1 MSRDLNMTSFHYKTD
16 DEYFDLP
23 HYNRSVIWDAYKRT
37 PAHSKIGITSTAA
50 MDFGTAVHRMILQP
64 EVFQKSYG
72 VLDED
77 WVRESKKPKA
87 TKKWK
92 EAQAKLEKDGVTL
105 LTQKEYDQYSACLTS
120 AYDHPFASNL
130 LSDSSADREV
140 VTTWTDDFTELD
152 LKCKY
157 DLISTV
163 GGYVADVKTT
173 KDASPEGF
181 ARSAANFGYPFP
193 AAFYLQTCPDYDYY
207 IIAIETSPPYPT
219 AVYTFPKEVMS
230 HARVQLSEALDRF
243 SSCVSSDIWHGY
255 SDAAEELEMPG
266 WWS

>member
-1 MSRDLNMTSFHYKTD
+1 MKRDIDVTSFHQMTD
-16 DEYFDLP
+16 EEYFDLP

-37 PAHSKIGITSTAA
+37 PAHSKIGITPTAA

-64 EVFQKSYG
+64 DTFNKAYG
-72 VLDED
+72 ILDDD

-92 EAQAKLEKDGVTL
+92 EAQAKVEKDGVTL
-105 LTQKEYDQYSACLTS
+105 ITQKEHNQYNACLTS

-130 LSDSSADREV
+130 LCDSSASREV

-181 ARSAANFGYPFP
+181 ARSAANFGYPFQ

-230 HARVQLSEALDRF
+230 HARVQVSEALDRF

-255 SDAAEELEMPG
+255 SDAAQELEMPG
-266 WWS
+266 WWA